1 MSHRRPTPAPPMD
14 FGPNDRPP
22 RRRLWPFVS
31 GGVIAGLVVVA
42 LVTVFVVRRDD
53 AAAGAEPRTAPIV
66 LADGVTAGG
75 RLSGQARTLAEA
87 LAQRGL
93 ECSVRFTGAD
103 GGQTGCFAF
112 QQAGR
117 TTVETVFQY
126 QPDGSVIGLN
136 IKATGSKD
144 TGPAL
149 RTLVGSVAPIVFPAD
164 LPTVTDVLERAF
176 AGFPDGSWGK
186 YEIIGRGEKT
196 FLSASKLN
204 TTPIKVPVLRLDTT
218 EPRLADALRADGFT
232 CTGDN
237 ETCAGQPGMAL
248 RFSGPDTGITY
259 LVATAATG
267 ATTQKT
273 FEQLRA
279 RVFGHLS
286 GRAVE
291 PVRDWVTQ
299 HLDGRSHSAYVAG
312 WRVDLQVTS
321 NKQIR
326 LVLFNE
332 ELWLVPG

>member
-1 MSHRRPTPAPPMD
+1 M
-14 FGPNDRPP
+14 GYEPNDQPP

-31 GGVIAGLVVVA
+31 GGVIAGLLVVGLVA
-42 LVTVFVVRRDD
+42 AFVVRRDD
-53 AAAGAEPRTAPIV
+53 AAAGAEPRTAPLV

-75 RLSGQARTLAEA
+75 RLSGQARTLAAA

-93 ECSVRFTGAD
+93 ECSVRFAGAD

-112 QQAGR
+112 QAGR
-117 TTVETVFQY
+117 TTVETVFQH

-136 IKATGSKD
+136 IKVNGSGE
-144 TGPAL
+144 TVPAL
-149 RTLVGSVAPIVFPAD
+149 RTLVDTVGPIVFPAD

-196 FLSASKLN
+196 SLSASKLN
-204 TTPIKVPVLRLDTT
+204 TTPIKVPVLHLDTT

-232 CTGDN
+232 CTRDN

-248 RFSGPDTGITY
+248 KFSGPDTGITY

-267 ATTQKT
+267 ATTQKS

-279 RVFGHLS
+279 KVFGHLS
-286 GRAVE
+286 GSAVE
-291 PVRDWVTQ
+291 PLRDWVTQ

-312 WRVDLQVTS
+312 WRIDLQIAA
-321 NKQIR
+321 NKQTR
-326 LVLFNE
+326 LTLFNE